1 MKKNHN
7 LFIVFAIILAGLQ
20 LVGCSS
26 SSSTNEESSNNDSF
40 SLSPSTTKISGPL
53 GEYFEVVDREYTPG
67 GSIGSDLNIELKRIK
82 EGLPEPWEE
91 GMAYSK
97 YSSDKGYKME
107 FTVEIR
113 DENGNVLDKETAY
126 SSEEMEALA
135 NLGVDE
141 TATIRVNIITIDK
154 KKASK
159 FKVGSKFEY
168 NEGSD
173 ESSSDYSSS
182 SSTSSSSD
190 YSDDDNSDDGG
201 YDSSD
206 PYKDAKSSIE
216 EAKRQARSEVDA
228 AYEQSKKEMD
238 KAMDEAY
245 GKTGAKVMKKLS
257 GYDKARKEMDKNY
270 EESKELLGY

>member
-1 MKKNHN
+1 MKFFKK
-7 LFIVFAIILAGLQ
+7 LFFASLMLACFGFVATSCGGGNSDGL
-20 LVGCSS
+20 
-26 SSSTNEESSNNDSF
+26 TAE
-40 SLSPSTTKISGPL
+40 TKISGPL
-53 GEYFEVVDREYTPG
+53 GEFFEVVDKNYKMTTEEALTKYGKISIQIKRIAEG
-67 GSIGSDLNIELKRIK
+67 GPKDASWSSEPTFNLDIMDADDNVLGSDK
-82 EGLPEPWEE
+82 
-91 GMAYSK
+91 
-97 YSSDKGYKME
+97 SDVVM
-107 FTVEIR
+107 
-113 DENGNVLDKETAY
+113 DKEQL
-126 SSEEMEALA
+126 EAIFA
-135 NLGVDE
+135 LGVGE
-141 TATIRVNIITIDK
+141 TATLTFNVHGELEGAAK
-154 KKASK
+154 LKVSSK
-159 FKVGSKFEY
+159 WKEEKEKSEMTDNSSDDEEY
-168 NEGSD
+168 
-173 ESSSDYSSS
+173 SDYSSS

-216 EAKRQARSEVDA
+216 DAKRQARSEVDA